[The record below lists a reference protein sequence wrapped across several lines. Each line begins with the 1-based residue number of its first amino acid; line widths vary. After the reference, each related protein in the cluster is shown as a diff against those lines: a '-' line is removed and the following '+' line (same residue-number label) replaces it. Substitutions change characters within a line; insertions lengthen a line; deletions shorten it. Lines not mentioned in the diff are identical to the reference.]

1 MATGIYLSLEEM
13 DALSGAPLLV
23 RDLYVF
29 GIRPYMSFKTGL
41 CGKSSRISWDGLAR
55 TVRVEPA
62 PGIKE
67 VLPTKSQMR
76 RAGAHLVKLGLITM
90 ESEGLQLIMRCNLA
104 RLDSSASDKVI
115 IKPTRETD
123 TKPAGVDNSTT
134 LAVSGA
140 GGDLDESLTRLGD
153 SLNQAKP
160 PHLRVS
166 EIDQKNSLSAPQDR
180 KFQMTWHWSP
190 FDGDRFAEA
199 CALAGVCW
207 DALGTEQKEL
217 IRVEFVRYWMAEGVE
232 ASQGQWEH
240 RFINS
245 IGYQVRRG
253 VGRLAQQ
260 QGAQQ

>member
-29 GIRPYMSFKTGL
+29 GIRPYMCFRTGL

-104 RLDSSASDKVI
+104 RLDSFASDKVI
-115 IKPTRETD
+115 IKPTREMD
-123 TKPAGVDNSTT
+123 TNQAGVDNPTA
-134 LAVSGA
+134 LAASGV
-140 GGDLDESLTRLGD
+140 GGHLVEGLARLGD
-153 SLNQAKP
+153 SLNQTKP

-166 EIDQKNSLSAPQDR
+166 EKENNSLTAHAKQFAIPWDWR
-180 KFQMTWHWSP
+180 P

-199 CALAGVCW
+199 CAMSGVSW
-207 DALGTEQKEL
+207 DAISAEVQEL
-217 IRVEFVRYWMAEGVE
+217 IRVEFVRYWATRRDVGTQ
-232 ASQGQWEH
+232 AQWEH
-240 RFINS
+240 RFINT
-245 IGYQVRRG
+245 IQYQVRRYG
-253 VGRLAQQ
+253 DRLLQ
-260 QGAQQ
+260 QGGRV